1 MESLKQ
7 VERGGQAHGEVA
19 AEGAD
24 TKAEPAYGAGGTRA
38 DRQGAW
44 AVQGEGR
51 SKRVGAHGADATRP
65 RTHTQTH
72 TDAREESTR
81 ETLGDSLT
89 RKTATAGFLESPVSD
104 METGPRLVYP

>member
-38 DRQGAW
+38 DRQGAR
-44 AVQGEGR
+44 AVQGEGLKR
-51 SKRVGAHGADATRP
+51 KVEGLNKRVEG
-65 RTHTQTH
+65 
-72 TDAREESTR
+72 
-81 ETLGDSLT
+81 L
-89 RKTATAGFLESPVSD
+89 KK
-104 METGPRLVYP
+104 RLKGLKKGMRG

>member
-38 DRQGAW
+38 DRQGAR
-44 AVQGEGR
+44 AVQGEGLKR
-51 SKRVGAHGADATRP
+51 KVEGLNKRVEGLKKRVEGLKKRDEGLKKRVWP
-65 RTHTQTH
+65 R
-72 TDAREESTR
+72 R
-81 ETLGDSLT
+81 G
-89 RKTATAGFLESPVSD
+89 
-104 METGPRLVYP
+104 

>member
-38 DRQGAW
+38 DRQGAR
-44 AVQGEGR
+44 AVQGEGLKR
-51 SKRVGAHGADATRP
+51 KVEGLNKRVEGLKKKGRGAKKKG
-65 RTHTQTH
+65 
-72 TDAREESTR
+72 
-81 ETLGDSLT
+81 
-89 RKTATAGFLESPVSD
+89 
-104 METGPRLVYP
+104 